1 MSTTNYIY
9 GELKSES
16 IFMNNSYKLPIGD
29 GTPAQVLQTDGS
41 GTASWTTINLFIPQS
56 QNIYVDS
63 ENGINTTDRG
73 NINKPYLTIEY
84 ALSNTVNTGTI
95 TATTTNNN
103 ITLTSVSDTT
113 DIKIGQF
120 ITGAG
125 IPYGSQVVS
134 KQ

>member
-1 MSTTNYIY
+1 MVKTL
-9 GELKSES
+9 ELGQDKTVKVS
-16 IFMNNSYKLPIGD
+16 NSYTLPNTD
-29 GTPAQVLQTDGS
+29 GTPAQVLQTNGS

-73 NINKPYLTIEY
+73 NINKPYLSIEY
-84 ALSNTVNTGTI
+84 ALANTINTGTI